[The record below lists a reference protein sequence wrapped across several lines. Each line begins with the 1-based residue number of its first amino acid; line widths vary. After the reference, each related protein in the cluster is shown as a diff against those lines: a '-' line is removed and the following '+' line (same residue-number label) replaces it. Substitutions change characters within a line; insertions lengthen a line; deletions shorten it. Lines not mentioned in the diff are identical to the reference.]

1 MAISIVARPSAH
13 KQQGSTLCIQM
24 PIKIHAAHPNGQD
37 AVFKCR
43 QISCASN
50 IVISAS
56 FLATL
61 LPFLAW
67 LLAFAYIVHRAQRTT
82 TSDTTDTT
90 APTPSAVDDSIEY
103 ADGEGGPDGSCSDQS
118 WVDGSEA
125 SDADEFARPGE
136 TSSNNKASS
145 KERKRADV
153 RTTRRL
159 RSKGIMK
166 VTVVNAKSLMKE
178 KVPAI
183 SDSKSAR
190 KWFMGVKGTESE
202 TGAEMKDMATVAAEL
217 EANKPCEELDTALDV
232 VDEALIDAVLV
243 ASGEAVRQ
251 SLYLAE
257 RTTIAQDFRIDPRHS
272 FNQSGGGGAAHQ
284 HRMAQ
289 ILKSNRMGAAV
300 ELD

>member
-1 MAISIVARPSAH
+1 
-13 KQQGSTLCIQM
+13 
-24 PIKIHAAHPNGQD
+24 
-37 AVFKCR
+37 
-43 QISCASN
+43 
-50 IVISAS
+50 
-56 FLATL
+56 
-61 LPFLAW
+61 
-67 LLAFAYIVHRAQRTT
+67 
-82 TSDTTDTT
+82 
-90 APTPSAVDDSIEY
+90 
-103 ADGEGGPDGSCSDQS
+103 
-118 WVDGSEA
+118 
-125 SDADEFARPGE
+125 
-136 TSSNNKASS
+136 
-145 KERKRADV
+145 
-153 RTTRRL
+153 
-159 RSKGIMK
+159 MK

-183 SDSKSAR
+183 SDIKSAR

-217 EANKPCEELDTALDV
+217 EAKMANKPCEELDTALDV

>member
-1 MAISIVARPSAH
+1 
-13 KQQGSTLCIQM
+13 
-24 PIKIHAAHPNGQD
+24 
-37 AVFKCR
+37 
-43 QISCASN
+43 
-50 IVISAS
+50 
-56 FLATL
+56 
-61 LPFLAW
+61 
-67 LLAFAYIVHRAQRTT
+67 
-82 TSDTTDTT
+82 
-90 APTPSAVDDSIEY
+90 
-103 ADGEGGPDGSCSDQS
+103 
-118 WVDGSEA
+118 
-125 SDADEFARPGE
+125 
-136 TSSNNKASS
+136 
-145 KERKRADV
+145 
-153 RTTRRL
+153 
-159 RSKGIMK
+159 MK

-217 EANKPCEELDTALDV
+217 EANKPCEELDTALDA

-243 ASGEAVRQ
+243 ASGEAIRQ
-251 SLYLAE
+251 SLYLAVE
-257 RTTIAQDFRIDPRHS
+257 RTTITHEDFRIDPRHS